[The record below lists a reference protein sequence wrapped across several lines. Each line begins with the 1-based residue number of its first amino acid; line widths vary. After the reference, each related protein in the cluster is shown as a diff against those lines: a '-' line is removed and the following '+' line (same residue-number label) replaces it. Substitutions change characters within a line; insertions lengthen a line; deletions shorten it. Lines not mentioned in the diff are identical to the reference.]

1 MTAYLVDPVLLL
13 LVFSML
19 FLNCFIQVLVQARNT
34 KRIKEI
40 RSMFRYLIAL
50 NGKGSVSYAKGQMD
64 QAADDFLKQIFHQ
77 MKGE

>member
-1 MTAYLVDPVLLL
+1 MIALHADLSFLLAILVMLLL
-13 LVFSML
+13 
-19 FLNCFIQVLVQARNT
+19 NYFIQVLVQAKNA

-40 RSMFRYLIAL
+40 HSMFRYLIAL

-77 MKGE
+77 MKGG